1 MEQKKKSNKQWCREI
16 IADVNRREAEKK
28 KEKWRIRKYWAI
40 AWGVSLSFSLLVL
53 SIVLLNLHND
63 KVTFTNI
70 MLGLI
75 TINGG
80 YCLAGY
86 IALKTVWNTYSKI
99 PLKNDGKL
107 KSITLPDYWKSS
119 TGEKYEFN
127 RIDDKQIVIDND
139 YVLARIFLFL
149 LLFIIFLALV
159 YFADAT
165 PSKLSTEG
173 FVNALLFLEADV
185 AMLWMAICQILN
197 PWRRIVF
204 DRVSKTIIIPARFL
218 FQKKETIPYDQ
229 AVITLFGNYHAKTL
243 SGKGEEEIVIAN
255 PRRSLGGIPL
265 GIAGGIDAAK
275 RFARFIQVYME
286 EEELPDMP
294 EFEKYRNKEKQE
306 HAETE
311 KEIPIWKR

>member
-1 MEQKKKSNKQWCREI
+1 MEQKKKSSKQWRREI

-28 KEKWRIRKYWAI
+28 KEKWRIRKYWAT

-53 SIVLLNLHND
+53 SIVLLNIHND

-86 IALKTVWNTYSKI
+86 IALKTVWNTYSKKKK
-99 PLKNDGKL
+99 KNDGKL

-119 TGEKYEFN
+119 IGEKYVFN

-139 YVLARIFLFL
+139 YVLTRIFLFL
-149 LLFIIFLALV
+149 LLFITFLGLV

-173 FVNALLFLEADV
+173 FVNALLFLELDIV
-185 AMLWMAICQILN
+185 MLWAAISQILK

-204 DRVSKTIIIPARFL
+204 DRVSKTITIPARFI

-306 HAETE
+306 NAENE